1 MSAIIKN
8 QENLKSARALLEKQK
23 TEIENA
29 FHYYLSLIINAIDKC
44 GGLIHEG
51 NYNLFIRTDD
61 KTNER
66 IVYFCHSWESYDE
79 TNPQLY
85 NKAIELYSEDGYE
98 YLEDIAHWADIATA
112 FSNKSI
118 E

>member
-29 FHYYLSLIINAIDKC
+29 FHYYLSIIINAIDKC

-51 NYNLFIRTDD
+51 NYNLFTRTDD
-61 KTNER
+61 KTGER
-66 IVYFCHSWESYDE
+66 IVYFCHSWEPYDG
-79 TNPQLY
+79 TNPLLY
-85 NKAIELYSEDGYE
+85 NKAIQLYSEDGYE
-98 YLEDIAHWADIATA
+98 DLEDIAHWADIATA

>member
-1 MSAIIKN
+1 MSAIIKK
-8 QENLKSARALLEKQK
+8 QENLKSAKALLEKQEI
-23 TEIENA
+23 EIENA
-29 FHYYLSLIINAIDKC
+29 FHYYLSIIIKAIDKC

-51 NYNLFIRTDD
+51 NYNLFTRTDD
-61 KTNER
+61 KTNKR

-98 YLEDIAHWADIATA
+98 NLEDIAHWADIATA